1 MEVILKKDVEKLGY
15 KDDVVT
21 VKNGFGRNYL
31 IPQGMAILAT
41 ESAKKVLAEN
51 LRQRAH
57 KEAKVKDEASALLA
71 NIEALELKVGAKAG
85 EKGKI
90 FGSVNNIQLAEA
102 LKEAGFDIERRK
114 IQLKDDTIKELG
126 SYEATIA
133 LHKEVKAVLK
143 FEVVGE

>member
-1 MEVILKKDVEKLGY
+1 MEIILKKDVEKLGY
-15 KDDVVT
+15 KDDIVT
-21 VKNGFGRNYL
+21 VKNGFARNFL
-31 IPQGMAILAT
+31 IPQGIAILAT

-57 KEAKVKDEASALLA
+57 KEAKVKEEAEKVLTQL
-71 NIEALELKVGAKAG
+71 EGLELKVGAKAG

-90 FGSVNNIQLAEA
+90 FGSVNSIQLAEA

-114 IQLKDDTIKELG
+114 IHLKEDTIKNLG
-126 SYEATIA
+126 EYEATID
-133 LHKEVKAVLK
+133 LHKEVKATVK